1 MDIDLGLLRTVER
14 EKEIPFEELVR
25 IIEQAILTAYAKH
38 TSPTGELPEGARVEL
53 DRKTGH
59 VAVFIPLL
67 DEEGAVIGEEES
79 TPEDF
84 GRIAAFAAKQVISQR
99 LRDIAD
105 DAVLGEFKGKEGD
118 IVAGVVQQGPN
129 PRMVHVDLGTVEAIL
144 PPEEQVA
151 GEQYT
156 HGSRLRVYV
165 TSVAEGHQGSADHG
179 VAHAPRV
186 SSASSSRSRCPRS
199 PSGLVEIVSLAR
211 EAGHRTKIAVKANDP
226 TINAKG
232 ACIGE
237 LGRRVR
243 AVTEELSGEKIDIV
257 DYDPELAKFVANA
270 LSPAKVTSSFIL
282 DASSKAVRALVPDY
296 QLSLAIGKEGQNARL
311 AAKLTGAKIDI
322 QPDSILEERL
332 TAGGR
337 SERGAGG
344 RAKPGGVTWNLYER
358 VSDAARVLPG
368 PPFSGWSP
376 SIPSSS
382 STSVRSMPGRGAW
395 VHETQ
400 ECVDAA
406 IRRRAFV
413 RALRVSGPLDTQT
426 IDETAEWLWNQSE
439 RLEMSPVRN

>member
-1 MDIDLGLLRTVER
+1 M
-14 EKEIPFEELVR
+14 
-25 IIEQAILTAYAKH
+25 
-38 TSPTGELPEGARVEL
+38 
-53 DRKTGH
+53 
-59 VAVFIPLL
+59 PLL
-67 DEEGAVIGEEES
+67 DEEGAVIGEEEA
-79 TPEDF
+79 TPDDF
-84 GRIAAFAAKQVISQR
+84 GRIGAFAAKQVISQR

-105 DAVLGEFKGKEGD
+105 DAVLGEFRGKEGD

-129 PRMVHVDLGTVEAIL
+129 PRMVHVDLGSVEAIL

-151 GEQYT
+151 GEEYT

-165 TSVAEGHQGSADHG
+165 TSVSKGTKGPQIT
-179 VAHAPRV
+179 V
-186 SSASSSRSRCPRS
+186 SRTHPGLVRKLFALEVPEIAA
-199 PSGLVEIVSLAR
+199 GLVEIVSLAR

-322 QPDSILEERL
+322 QPDSILEDR
-332 TAGGR
+332 
-337 SERGAGG
+337 
-344 RAKPGGVTWNLYER
+344 
-358 VSDAARVLPG
+358 
-368 PPFSGWSP
+368 
-376 SIPSSS
+376 
-382 STSVRSMPGRGAW
+382 
-395 VHETQ
+395 
-400 ECVDAA
+400 
-406 IRRRAFV
+406 
-413 RALRVSGPLDTQT
+413 
-426 IDETAEWLWNQSE
+426 
-439 RLEMSPVRN
+439 